1 MAGFWQT
8 CALITCITFNPMTC
22 IYNWF
27 CMIVTVVMVP
37 LVVYSCKSDQKPL
50 PAPVPVPTAPLKVDH
65 VDYDTTQWT
74 ELMAENGYVIDMRY
88 ATTDNFVKE
97 AIYPCARF
105 FLRPEVA
112 KALAEVRKSLLPQGY
127 RLLLF
132 DGYRPRPAQQKLWDK
147 VPNPDYVAPP
157 KEGSMHNRGVAID
170 LSLTDLNGKEIDMGT
185 TYDFFGPEA
194 HRDYQNL
201 PQQILDH
208 RRALRMAMEANG
220 FQSIRTEWWHFSF
233 TRGSYPLDD
242 WQWKCKN

>member
-22 IYNWF
+22 IYSWF
-27 CMIVTVVMVP
+27 CMIVTVVMMP
-37 LVVYSCKSDQKPL
+37 LVIYSCKADQKPL
-50 PAPVPVPTAPLKVDH
+50 PAPVQSPSTPAMVDQIDFDTSLWIELK
-65 VDYDTTQWT
+65 
-74 ELMAENGYVIDMRY
+74 AEDGYVIDMRY
-88 ATTDNFVKE
+88 ATEDNFVKE

-112 KALAEVRKSLLPQGY
+112 SALAEVSKTLLPQGY
-127 RLLLF
+127 KLKLF

-208 RRALRMAMEANG
+208 RRVLRMAMEAHG

-242 WQWKCKN
+242 WQWKCLN